1 MYKRQA
7 TLEETSTTVWH
18 GLRRQPALVAKPALK
33 SPPHERHLALSHCWL
48 RSIVSQAP
56 QLQVVPILPWMLCV
70 PFPFS
75 TFSNCLKF
83 MLPSCPVPASA
94 QMAQPLSKEAYFTPL
109 RLMASFHWRTL
120 IEEGFLPTIPRWRA
134 LIRDL
139 SFWERLV
146 SQTFCRF
153 VRRAT
158 SQWLHLSTKQ
168 HHRLFWIKIERY
180 DPLSE
185 IPVGPRALPY
195 TVWVSRKARPSPP
208 ARRRSHVHPLPALPF
223 SSSSLQAITPFAQ
236 KNDG

>member
-1 MYKRQA
+1 MAQ
-7 TLEETSTTVWH
+7 
-18 GLRRQPALVAKPALK
+18 
-33 SPPHERHLALSHCWL
+33 ALSKDAFL
-48 RSIVSQAP
+48 
-56 QLQVVPILPWMLCV
+56 
-70 PFPFS
+70 
-75 TFSNCLKF
+75 
-83 MLPSCPVPASA
+83 
-94 QMAQPLSKEAYFTPL
+94 TPL

-153 VRRAT
+153 VRKAA

-168 HHRLFWIKIERY
+168 RHRLFWIQIERC
-180 DPLSE
+180 DPASE
-185 IPVGPRALPY
+185 SPVGPRVLQY

-223 SSSSLQAITPFAQ
+223 SPPLRRPTPFLAH
-236 KNDG
+236 KKDG